1 MVGILLALIKYYP
14 FPSSFCLSSLS
25 VQFPCVRGALPHHFK
40 YFIYGKYSQ
49 DGRRNVCSPA
59 DIGSYM
65 ADYENVMEKPPLGH
79 GFNVNESPLEGE
91 NYDCANASKRR

>member
-1 MVGILLALIKYYP
+1 M
-14 FPSSFCLSSLS
+14 
-25 VQFPCVRGALPHHFK
+25 
-40 YFIYGKYSQ
+40 
-49 DGRRNVCSPA
+49 CSPA